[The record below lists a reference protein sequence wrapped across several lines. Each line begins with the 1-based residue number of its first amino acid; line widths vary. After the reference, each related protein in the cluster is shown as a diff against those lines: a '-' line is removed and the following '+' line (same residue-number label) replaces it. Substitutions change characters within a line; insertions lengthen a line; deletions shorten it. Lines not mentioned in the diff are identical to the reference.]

1 MLLREPT
8 VRNLTVHYDL
18 RFLGETEQDEPLFL
32 RAGGSSYPLVRHS
45 IHSLSESGFLSEP
58 DDRHPT
64 HYCVS
69 VPHDSSKVQLIRV
82 YGAPDHQAIPTL
94 KAAAISTSTSGKVF
108 SSADTA
114 KSILFLNPSIT
125 VLTPDHSDTVLNHM
139 DDSDELRQMVYMLE
153 QLKDGWNTPT
163 IIKDESGQPVLDKA
177 GKPFYTYEL
186 HPYLLNLTAGAAA
199 GIKSKIYSDATLR
212 GVRWNVQPGISHIK
226 ADQENPAVKAVNQGG
241 YHYNLKD
248 GGPQYGVSV
257 AVEKLTDSFELD
269 LKVTNSFIRHM
280 SVYATFY
287 KGDGVTPI
295 EMNSDALLALLRGE
309 NLLEVKEWME
319 AFGEAEQLLLG
330 TKSLKFIGNVSSEG
344 TFLGIPVTEASSLF
358 SFQLP
363 AADPIGKLRLSIGS
377 LGNGNSH
384 SDADPSAAWI
394 GIGATSL
401 MELVI
406 PTVSLIMTVGTESS
420 KMFDTLFKKVKFIAP
435 TVYSIYTIVKDIIDD
450 SSNTG
455 NDVKNMIA
463 SLADRIVTTLLTGS
477 EFAAELAAILSAE
490 EVEEAIPVVGWG
502 LKALALEGTVAQLA
516 QTVGEVIASPRV
528 VDFELTVTMDASI
541 SLIAAADDGQQPEFA
556 ATAAYYIVT
565 AQYSDNTT
573 RTYRGEILDPKEASL
588 SFELKDVPVG
598 GKVIFLAAVYSK
610 EGWLVG
616 GGKSEQ
622 LDNLLTPGKEQLIA
636 TVNVKQMLYPLN
648 EQTTYQ
654 HSQLLVQ
661 QDCQYTWQH
670 TAEAPSETAENLG
683 TGGSGHV
690 LESLAGLTLNS
701 NMGLLGYAWQASGMN
716 IPPIDGDNG
725 DNLQL
730 FAFKNIAYG
739 PNPNAGVMNTPKGYN
754 KAPLLAYPQLGAESG
769 AAEYFYLDP
778 TGDSTNG
785 YHLRRIKPINDPSV
799 PQNSPDREFDLSSGE
814 SWGRFNLLPASMA
827 YHSNGYVVAVNP
839 AYPVMQILR
848 IPSSSQPDDQA
859 PWAMITLG
867 PGTREGLLQQP
878 ELVAIAP
885 NQTVYVLEKGNR
897 RIQAFSRGG
906 HPVAA
911 FTDPAHP
918 YWINLVNHDTAQDV
932 NYLAMSVE
940 IQGHIYVLSQYGN
953 GYDADQYYLDIYTPA
968 GSHLVTQRGLVA
980 ASMAVDLWRNL
991 YTLNFQQITSP
1002 TGSTEPSVSE
1012 WTPSTPRKDGIQ

>member
-1 MLLREPT
+1 M
-8 VRNLTVHYDL
+8 
-18 RFLGETEQDEPLFL
+18 
-32 RAGGSSYPLVRHS
+32 
-45 IHSLSESGFLSEP
+45 SEP

>member
-1 MLLREPT
+1 MLLSQPT
-8 VRNLTVHYDL
+8 VRNLNVHYDL
-18 RFLGETEQDEPLFL
+18 RFLGDTGQDEPLIL
-32 RAGGSSYPLVRHS
+32 RAGGVSYPLVRHNFD
-45 IHSLSESGFLSEP
+45 SLSANGFEYESEVL
-58 DDRHPT
+58 HPT
-64 HYCVS
+64 HYGVS
-69 VPHDSSKVQLIRV
+69 VPHDTSKVQFIRV
-82 YGAPDHQAIPTL
+82 YGLPDNQGIPTL

-108 SSADTA
+108 SAADTA
-114 KSILFLNPSIT
+114 KAILFLNPSIT

-139 DDSDELRQMVYMLE
+139 DDTDELRQMVFMLE
-153 QLKDGWNTPT
+153 QLKESWNTPT
-163 IIKDESGQPVLDKA
+163 VITDDNGQPVLDKT

-186 HPYLLNLTAGAAA
+186 HPYLLNLTAGASAS
-199 GIKSKIYSDATLR
+199 IKSKIYSDPSLR
-212 GVRWNVQPGISHIK
+212 GIRWNVQPGISHIK
-226 ADQENPAVKAVNQGG
+226 ENQENPSASAVSQSG

-248 GGPQYGVSV
+248 GGPRYGVSV
-257 AVEKLTDSFELD
+257 AVEKLTNSFELD

-295 EMNSDALLALLRGE
+295 EMNDEALLALLRGE

-319 AFGEAEQLLLG
+319 ALGEAEQLLLG

-344 TFLGIPVTEASSLF
+344 TFLGIPVTESSSLF

-363 AADPIGKLRLSIGS
+363 SDDPIGKLRLSVGS

-384 SDADPSAAWI
+384 SNADPSAAWI

-435 TVYSIYTIVKDIIDD
+435 TVYSIYTIVKDIIND

-463 SLADRIVTTLLTGS
+463 SLADRIVSTLLTGS
-477 EFAAELAAILSAE
+477 EFAAELAAILGAE

-541 SLIAAADDGQQPEFA
+541 SLNAEADNGQQPEFA

-573 RTYRGEILDPKEASL
+573 RTYRGDIPDPKVASL
-588 SFELKDVPVG
+588 SFELKNVPVG
-598 GKVIFLAAVYSK
+598 GKVTFLAAVYSK

-616 GGKSEQ
+616 GGKSEL
-622 LDNLLTPGKEQLIA
+622 LDNLLTPGKDQLVA

-654 HSQLLVQ
+654 HSQLLIQ
-661 QDCQYTWQH
+661 QEGQYSWQH
-670 TAEAPSETAENLG
+670 TAEPPTETAENLG

-690 LESLAGLTLNS
+690 LENLAGLTLNS
-701 NMGLLGYAWQASGMN
+701 NRGLLGYAWQASGMN
-716 IPPIDGDNG
+716 IPPVDGDNG

-730 FAFKNIAYG
+730 YAFKNIAYG
-739 PNPNAGVMNTPKGYN
+739 PNPNAGVINTPKGYN

-778 TGDSTNG
+778 TGDSESG
-785 YHLRRIKPINDPSV
+785 YHLRRIQPINDPSV
-799 PQNSPDREFDLSSGE
+799 PQNSPDREFDLSAGE

-848 IPSSSQPDDQA
+848 IPSSGQSNDQA

-867 PGTREGLLQQP
+867 PGTREGLLLQP

-885 NQTVYVLEKGNR
+885 NQTVYVLEKGNQ

-911 FTDPAHP
+911 FTDPAYP
-918 YWINLVNHDTAQDV
+918 YWISLVNHDTAQDV
-932 NYLAMSVE
+932 KYLAMSVE

-953 GYDADQYYLDIYTPA
+953 GYDADQYYLDIYTPV
-968 GSHLVTQRGLVA
+968 GIHLVTQRGLVA

-991 YTLNFQQITSP
+991 YTLNFQQISSP
-1002 TGSTEPSVSE
+1002 EGRTEPSVSE
-1012 WTPSTPRKDGIQ
+1012 WTPSTPRKDES

>member
-1 MLLREPT
+1 MLLSQPI
-8 VRNLTVHYDL
+8 RNLNVHYDL
-18 RFLGETEQDEPLFL
+18 RFLGETGPDEPLIL
-32 RAGGSSYPLVRHS
+32 RAGGVSYPLVRHS
-45 IHSLSESGFLSEP
+45 IDSLRAGGFLSESL
-58 DDRHPT
+58 DFHPT

-69 VPHDSSKVQLIRV
+69 VPHDSSKVLFIRV
-82 YGAPDHQAIPTL
+82 FGPPDHQGIPTL
-94 KAAAISTSTSGKVF
+94 KATAISTSASGKVF
-108 SSADTA
+108 SAADTA

-125 VLTPDHSDTVLNHM
+125 VLTPDHSDIVLKHM
-139 DDSDELRQMVYMLE
+139 DDSDELRQMVFLLE

-163 IIKDESGQPVLDKA
+163 VLTDEKGQPVLDKA

-186 HPYLLNLTAGAAA
+186 HPYLLNLTAGASA
-199 GIKSKIYSDATLR
+199 GIKSKIYSDAALR
-212 GVRWNVQPGISHIK
+212 GVRWNVQPGISHI
-226 ADQENPAVKAVNQGG
+226 AANQGDTGVSAVNQSG

-257 AVEKLTDSFELD
+257 AVEKLTESFELD

-295 EMNSDALLALLRGE
+295 EMNDEALLALLRGE
-309 NLLEVKEWME
+309 NLFEVKQWMD
-319 AFGEAEQLLLG
+319 ALGEAEQLLLG

-344 TFLGIPVTEASSLF
+344 TFLGIPVTESSSLF

-363 AADPIGKLRLSIGS
+363 SADPIGKLRLSIGS

-384 SDADPSAAWI
+384 SDADPRAAWI

-401 MELVI
+401 MDLVI

-435 TVYSIYTIVKDIIDD
+435 TVYSIYTIVKDIINN

-455 NDVKNMIA
+455 NDVKDMIA
-463 SLADRIVTTLLTGS
+463 SLADRIVSTLLTGS

-490 EVEEAIPVVGWG
+490 EVEEAIPIVGWG

-541 SLIAAADDGQQPEFA
+541 SLMAEADNGQQPEFA
-556 ATAAYYIVT
+556 AAAAYYIVT

-573 RTYRGEILDPKEASL
+573 RTYKGVIPDPKVSRL
-588 SFELKDVPVG
+588 SFELKNVPVG
-598 GKVIFLAAVYSK
+598 GKVTFLAAVYSK

-616 GGKSEQ
+616 GGKSER
-622 LDNLLTPGKEQLIA
+622 LDNLLTPGQDQLVVS
-636 TVNVKQMLYPLN
+636 VNVKQMLYPLN

-661 QDCQYTWQH
+661 QDGHYSWQH
-670 TAEAPSETAENLG
+670 TAEPPSETAESLG

-701 NMGLLGYAWQASGMN
+701 NKGLLGYVWQASGMN
-716 IPPIDGDNG
+716 IPPVDGDNG
-725 DNLQL
+725 DDLQL
-730 FAFKNIAYG
+730 YAFKNISYG
-739 PNPNAGVMNTPKGYN
+739 PNPNAGVMNTPRGFN

-778 TGDSTNG
+778 TGDPASG
-785 YHLRRIKPINDPSV
+785 YHLRRIEPMNDPSV
-799 PQNSPDREFDLSSGE
+799 PQNSPDREFNLSAKE

-827 YHSNGYVVAVNP
+827 YHSNGYVIAVNP
-839 AYPVMQILR
+839 SYPVMQILR

-867 PGTREGLLQQP
+867 PGTREGLLLQP

-885 NQTVYVLEKGNR
+885 NQTVYVLEKGNQ

-911 FTDPAHP
+911 FADPAYP
-918 YWINLVNHDTAQDV
+918 YWINLVNHDAAQDV
-932 NYLAMSVE
+932 KYLAMSVE

-953 GYDADQYYLDIYTPA
+953 GYEADQYYLDIYTPA
-968 GSHLVTQRGLVA
+968 GSHLVTQRGMVA

-991 YTLNFQQITSP
+991 YTLNFQQISSP
-1002 TGSTEPSVSE
+1002 AGRTEPSVSE
-1012 WTPSTPRKDGIQ
+1012 WTPSTPRRDGTL